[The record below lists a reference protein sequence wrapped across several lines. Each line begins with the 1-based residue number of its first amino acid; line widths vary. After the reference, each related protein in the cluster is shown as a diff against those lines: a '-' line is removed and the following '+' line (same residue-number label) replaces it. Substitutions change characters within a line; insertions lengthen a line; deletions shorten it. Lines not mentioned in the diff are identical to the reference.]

1 MPVALPFKDSRR
13 LTGANLFF
21 GQPGAVLETAGV
33 VLDDALLAG
42 WRARVERA
50 RDHLDW
56 SSAPAVAARR
66 HAGGASLALA
76 APADQLLTATEINEW
91 ALCATVRQQDPTRW
105 SGLEAA
111 LVVEALEQASDP
123 KQVIPPVL
131 DEAAAL
137 ERFERLAAAE
147 RRPDVLALMAAA
159 EAHDLP
165 HVVDDRDLTL
175 GAGAGSR
182 TWPID
187 ALPSTADVPWGD
199 LHGIPVAAVT
209 GSNGKTTT
217 VRLVAACAR
226 DHGWTD
232 GFCCTDG
239 VFVANALVE
248 PGDYS
253 GPAGTRRVLRDSRVQ
268 AAVLEIAR
276 GGILRRGLATDRADV
291 AVVTNI
297 SNDHFGE
304 FGIDDLD
311 GLADAKMAVARL
323 VARRGLLVLNADDAL
338 LRAKASTASAR
349 LGVVPTLGWFALD
362 YDRAEL
368 VAHRAL
374 GGATCG
380 VRAGHLR
387 LGWREAEHDLGPI
400 DDMPLT
406 VGGTA
411 TYNVANLAGAA
422 LTSAAL
428 GIAPATIRAVYAR
441 FARDPADNAGRLMRF
456 DVGGAR
462 VVVDYAHNPDGLRGV
477 LHVAQQLRGPGG
489 RLIMLLG
496 HAGNRRDEDIA
507 ELAAVAAAHGPDLV
521 VVKEDE
527 GHLRGRQPGEVP
539 EILRR
544 ALLASGLPETAVV
557 VLMSERAAAAYAIEA
572 ARPGDAVA
580 LLMHSSSARNVV
592 LSFLRERTGG

>member
-1 MPVALPFKDSRR
+1 
-13 LTGANLFF
+13 
-21 GQPGAVLETAGV
+21 
-33 VLDDALLAG
+33 VLDDAVLAG
-42 WRARVERA
+42 WRARVARA
-50 RDHLDW
+50 SEHLGW
-56 SSAPAVAARR
+56 STPAVAARR

-76 APADQLLTATEINEW
+76 APADQLFTATEINEW
-91 ALCATVRQQDPTRW
+91 ALCATVRLQDPVRW

-131 DEAAAL
+131 DEAAAF

-165 HVVDDRDLTL
+165 HVVDDHDLTL

-187 ALPSTADVPWGD
+187 ALPSTAGVPWGD

-226 DHGWTD
+226 EHGWID

-276 GGILRRGLATDRADV
+276 GGILRRGLATNRADV
-291 AVVTNI
+291 AIVTNV

-311 GLADAKMAVARL
+311 GLADAKMTVARL

-338 LRAKASTASAR
+338 LRAKAATASAR
-349 LGVVPTLGWFALD
+349 LDAVPPLGWFALD

-380 VRAGHLR
+380 VRAGR
-387 LGWREAEHDLGPI
+387 LMLGSREAEHDLGPV

-428 GIAPATIRAVYAR
+428 GIAPATIRAIYAR

-462 VVVDYAHNPDGLRGV
+462 FVVDYAHNPDGLRGV

-544 ALLASGLPETAVV
+544 ALLASGLPESAVV
-557 VLMSERAAAAYAIEA
+557 VQMSERAAASYAIEA

-580 LLMHSSSARNVV
+580 LLMHSSSARDAV
-592 LSFLRERTGG
+592 LSLLRGRTGS

>member
-1 MPVALPFKDSRR
+1 VPVTLPFEDSRR

-50 RDHLDW
+50 SEHLGW
-56 SSAPAVAARR
+56 SSAPGVAARR

-76 APADQLLTATEINEW
+76 APADQLFTATEVNEW

-105 SGLEAA
+105 SGLESA

-131 DEAAAL
+131 DEAAAF

-159 EAHDLP
+159 EARDLP

-187 ALPSTADVPWGD
+187 TLPLLADVPWFA

-226 DHGWTD
+226 EHGWTD
-232 GFCCTDG
+232 GSCCTDG

-276 GGILRRGLATDRADV
+276 GGILRRGLATNRADV
-291 AVVTNI
+291 AIVTNV

-311 GLADAKMAVARL
+311 GLADAKMTVARL
-323 VARRGLLVLNADDAL
+323 IACRGLLVLNADDAL
-338 LRAKASTASAR
+338 LRAKASAASAR
-349 LGVVPTLGWFALD
+349 LGAVPPLGWFALD

-368 VAHRAL
+368 VAHRVL

-380 VRAGHLR
+380 VRAGRLM
-387 LGWREAEHDLGPI
+387 LGWREAEHDLGPV

-422 LTSAAL
+422 ITAAAL

-441 FARDPADNAGRLMRF
+441 FARDAADNAGRLMRF

-462 VVVDYAHNPDGLRGV
+462 LVVDYAHNPDGLRGV

-557 VLMSERAAAAYAIEA
+557 VQMSERAAASYAIEA

-580 LLMHSSSARNVV
+580 LLMHSSSARDAI
-592 LSFLRERTGG
+592 LSLLRGRAGS